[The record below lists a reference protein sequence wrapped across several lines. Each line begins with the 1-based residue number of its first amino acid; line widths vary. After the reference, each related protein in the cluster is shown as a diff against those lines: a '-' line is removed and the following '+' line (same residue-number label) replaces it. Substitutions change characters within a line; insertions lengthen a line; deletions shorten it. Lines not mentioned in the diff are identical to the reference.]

1 MAASEADRKALESLI
16 PQGITDPSQLPR
28 TIPAAINV
36 KPQIIVEGEVKA
48 EGTPMKVGTEPVGVG
63 AFTQYGSSG
72 TNQWDRTRDKLIAG
86 QQTALGLSIQ
96 GVSSEQM
103 QRLKTRMEATKATL
117 EQAQKA
123 PESQREQILKA
134 ITGEQLTGDLLTAS
148 PQLRAVPRTS
158 TPQQALRYRHHRRHD
173 GRAEH

>member
-48 EGTPMKVGTEPVGVG
+48 EGSPMSVGSEPVGVG
-63 AFTQYGSSG
+63 GFTRYG
-72 TNQWDRTRDKLIAG
+72 TNDWDTTQDKLIAG

-96 GVSSEQM
+96 GVSQEQL
-103 QRLKTRMEATKATL
+103 QRLQTRMESTKTTL

-123 PESQREQILKA
+123 PESQRAEILKT

-148 PQLRAVPRTS
+148 IWGYTSPPCKATAPLRHPR
-158 TPQQALRYRHHRRHD
+158 RR
-173 GRAEH
+173 